1 MKRSELV
8 FSVILVPLDYLML
21 LSAAVAAYFLRLSG
35 PIKAWRPAL
44 FTFDLPFSR
53 YFFIAAI
60 VALWWLAAFAL
71 AGLYRMKT
79 NRARIEEFFQIVTG
93 SALGVLG
100 IILYIFLTGE
110 LFNSRFI
117 ILAGLFFA
125 ILSVTVSRMLM
136 RMLQA
141 HLAKV
146 HGYGVHRMIIIGGDQ
161 VSHTIANKLN
171 SHPDLGYTV
180 VKHLHTLH
188 MDEVRDAM
196 QQNGNSIDEVLLADP
211 NFEKEQ
217 VLELID
223 FCEDKHIGFRF
234 IPNLFQTLTTNV
246 VVDTFTGVPIVELR
260 RTALEGWGKVVK
272 RVLDIGGSILG
283 LVILSPIFLIVAVI
297 VKGDTPGSVFVRLK
311 RVSQGRTFD
320 LYKFR
325 SMIIGAHEMK
335 KELLA
340 YNERQD
346 GPLFKMKNDPRITR
360 VGRWLRKTRIDEFPQ
375 LFNVL
380 RGEMSLVG
388 PRPHEP
394 EEVAKYQKHHKK
406 VLAIKP
412 GMTGLA
418 QISGS
423 SDLAF
428 EEEVKLDTYYVENWS
443 LRLDIYILL
452 KTIIV
457 LFTDKSAA

>member
-1 MKRSELV
+1 MKKSEFV
-8 FSVILVPLDYLML
+8 FSVLLVPLDYIML
-21 LSAAVAAYFLRLSG
+21 LAAAVAAYFLRLSG
-35 PIKAWRPAL
+35 PIKSWRPAL
-44 FTFDLPFSR
+44 FTLDLPFSK
-53 YFFIAAI
+53 YFFIVAI

-79 NRARIEEFFQIVTG
+79 NRARIEEFFQVVTG

-100 IILYIFLTGE
+100 IIAYIFLTGE

-117 ILAGLFFA
+117 VLAGLFFA
-125 ILSVTVSRMLM
+125 VFFVTASRMFM
-136 RMLQA
+136 RALQA

-146 HGYGVHRMIIIGGDQ
+146 HGYGIHRMIIVGGDE
-161 VSHTIANKLN
+161 VSHTIANELN
-171 SHPDLGYTV
+171 SHPELGYAV
-180 VKHLHTLH
+180 VRHLHTLD
-188 MDEVRDAM
+188 MDEVRNVI
-196 QQNGNSIDEVLLADP
+196 QQNGSSIDEVLLADP

-223 FCEDKHIGFRF
+223 FCEEQHIGFRF

-260 RTALEGWGKVVK
+260 RTALDGWGKVVK
-272 RVLDIGGSILG
+272 RTLDVLGSLLG
-283 LVILSPIFLIVAVI
+283 LIVLSPLLLVTALLIKSGSTGPVL
-297 VKGDTPGSVFVRLK
+297 VKLT
-311 RVSQGRTFD
+311 RVSQGRTFG

-325 SMIIGAHEMK
+325 SMIVGAHEMK
-335 KELLA
+335 KELLK
-340 YNERQD
+340 YNERPD

-360 VGRWLRKTRIDEFPQ
+360 VGKWLRRLRIDELPQ
-375 LFNVL
+375 LLNVL
-380 RGEMSLVG
+380 HGEMSLVG

-423 SDLAF
+423 SDLVF

-443 LRLDIYILL
+443 LRIDAYILL
-452 KTIIV
+452 KTFVI
-457 LFTDKSAA
+457 LFTDRSAA